1 MQRRVLSA
9 QGSFLRGSK
18 QVSHV
23 ISSLSDNEVDNNL
36 KLLQIIYTCIVLHVL
51 YTCVYLCFILST
63 CILNAQHVCIFIYI
77 YIYITCILCMDFLS
91 EINIYYIIIVINSS
105 RVRFIDM

>member
-9 QGSFLRGSK
+9 QGSFLRASK

-36 KLLQIIYTCIVLHVL
+36 KPPQ
-51 YTCVYLCFILST
+51 
-63 CILNAQHVCIFIYI
+63 
-77 YIYITCILCMDFLS
+77 
-91 EINIYYIIIVINSS
+91 VI
-105 RVRFIDM
+105 